1 MKTNTARTIL
11 VILLATLGTFLGA
24 SCRTFR
30 GFGQDVQHAGSH
42 IEHAGRHH

>member
-1 MKTNTARTIL
+1 MKTNVIRTFL
-11 VILLATLGTFLGA
+11 LILLAMLGTFLGA

-42 IEHAGRHH
+42 IEHAGHHH